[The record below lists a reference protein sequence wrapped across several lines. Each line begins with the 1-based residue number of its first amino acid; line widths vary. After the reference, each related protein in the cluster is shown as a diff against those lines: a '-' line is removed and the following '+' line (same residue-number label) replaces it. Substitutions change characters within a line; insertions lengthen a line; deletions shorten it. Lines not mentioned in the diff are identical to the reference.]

1 MLNEITT
8 LFEIIIVAFL
18 FMDGWGSQGDTIT
31 MADVKMTVHEWVL
44 SFRLG
49 EERDLPENCSY
60 ISIKD
65 YAKSRFNR
73 RMIKTINGK
82 IKRVN

>member
-1 MLNEITT
+1 
-8 LFEIIIVAFL
+8 
-18 FMDGWGSQGDTIT
+18 
-31 MADVKMTVHEWVL
+31 MAVVKMTVHEWVL

-49 EERDLPENCSY
+49 EERDLPKNCSY
-60 ISIKD
+60 VSIKD

-73 RMIKTINGK
+73 RMIQTINGK